1 VSVDCAD
8 AGSECGVLAVVDPEL
23 PCCCAMDAIGL
34 MLNISSAATNEKNR
48 DFMVETP
55 CNQRDYIPANWQSE
69 RILHLDA
76 ARLAGLLFI

>member
-1 VSVDCAD
+1 
-8 AGSECGVLAVVDPEL
+8 
-23 PCCCAMDAIGL
+23 